1 MHVRGRG
8 SAAAQPQCKPCAPG
22 FFKSA
27 TSTINSCTAH
37 TKCPP
42 GKHTIASGS
51 TTSQPKCETCATGFY
66 KAITSESS
74 TCVGTPGR
82 SGPFYAQTSLHCV
95 VGTRN
100 RLHNSYCFFIDWI
113 LAWRFD
119 SCEHLFENDR
129 RLSIPQRRQGLCT
142 TQFRNRAYHYKSFRL
157 SCVVYLRPHN
167 KVI

>member
-1 MHVRGRG
+1 MVTCLPRVSNDYKHNKHNQRFVIQANYFNVKTALQSIPPSALCPPGEYMHVRGRG

-27 TSTINSCTAH
+27 TSSTINSCTAH

-66 KAITSESS
+66 KAITSKSS

-95 VGTRN
+95 VGTCN
-100 RLHNSYCFFIDWI
+100 RLHNSYCFF
-113 LAWRFD
+113 
-119 SCEHLFENDR
+119 H
-129 RLSIPQRRQGLCT
+129 
-142 TQFRNRAYHYKSFRL
+142 
-157 SCVVYLRPHN
+157 
-167 KVI
+167 